1 MNPLLQVKKYSYKN
15 NKSVV
20 SKTNEN

>member
-15 NKSVV
+15 NKSILC
-20 SKTNEN
+20 KTNEN